1 MQDTYRNLNPAA
13 WMGRRMKSLLN
24 DRSQFDAHVR
34 AVAENLL
41 PRQSRFQTTDR
52 NRGGNRN
59 QNIIDSAGTQALRVL
74 SAGMMAG
81 MTSPARPWIKLT
93 VQDDD
98 LAKDPEVKAWLA
110 ACTRKMEKVFRKSNT
125 YNMLHF
131 TYREL
136 GGFGTSCTITEDN
149 FDRVIHHAPMTF
161 GEYALGLDHE
171 GSVNTVGRDF
181 ELSVEQAIAWFGK
194 APLSQTAQSAYAN
207 GNYDAKVTVRHI
219 IEPRTDR
226 DPSKMDA
233 RNKAWKS
240 CYVELGR
247 EGAIEQNGGYLRES
261 GYRFFPGLCPRWD
274 VLFNDTYGSS
284 PGMEALGDLLQ
295 LQQEQYRKSQAI
307 DYMADPPLQVP
318 VQLRNSGADLLPGGV
333 SYYDGSGPNS
343 GIRSAFEVK
352 LDLQQLLGD
361 IGEVKQRINS
371 AFYADMFLMLSNID
385 HTGMTATEV
394 AERHEEKLLLLG
406 PVIER
411 LHTELLE
418 PLVLSTFTRMVEAD
432 ITPPV
437 PEQLSGHPL
446 EVEFISTLAQAQ
458 RAVGVNSIDRLIGHI
473 GVLANAKP
481 EVVDNYDADASVER
495 YADMLGVDPD
505 LIVPG
510 DKVALVR
517 QDRAKAQAA
526 AQAAENADKAAGAMA
541 KMGTISTG
549 PESNAGSDILSL
561 FSGYNSP
568 STTELG

>member
-1 MQDTYRNLNPAA
+1 MNEVNKAE
-13 WMGRRMKSLLN
+13 WMGRRMKALLQ

-34 AVAENLL
+34 IVAENLL
-41 PRQSRFQTTDR
+41 PRQSRFQTTER
-52 NRGGNRN
+52 NRGGQRN
-59 QNIIDSAGTQALRVL
+59 QAIIDSAGTQALRVL

-81 MTSPARPWIKLT
+81 MTSPARPWIKLS
-93 VQDDD
+93 VRDPD
-98 LAKDPEVKAWLA
+98 LAKDPAVKTWLMD
-110 ACTRKMEKVFRKSNT
+110 CTRQMERVFRKSNT

-136 GGFGTSCTITEDN
+136 GAFGTASTITEDN
-149 FDRVIHHAPMTF
+149 FERVIHHAPMTF

-171 GSVNTVGRDF
+171 GAVNTIGRDF
-181 ELSVEQAIAWFGK
+181 ELSIEQAAAWFGID
-194 APLSQTAQSAYAN
+194 ALSVTARNSYAN
-207 GNYDAKVTVRHI
+207 GKYDSKVTVRHI
-219 IEPRTDR
+219 IEPRVDR
-226 DPSKMDA
+226 NPMKMDA

-247 EGAIEQNGGYLRES
+247 ENVIDPNGGYLRES

-295 LQQEQYRKSQAI
+295 LQQEQYRKSQGI
-307 DYMADPPLQVP
+307 DYMTDPPLQVP
-318 VQLRNSGADLLPGGV
+318 VALRNSGADLLPGGV
-333 SYYDGSGPNS
+333 SYYDGSGPNG
-343 GIRSAFEVK
+343 GIRTAFDVK
-352 LDLQQLLGD
+352 LDLQYLIQD

-418 PLVLSTFTRMVEAD
+418 PLVLSTFTRMVETG

-437 PEQLSGHPL
+437 PEQLAGHPL

-481 EVVDNYDADASVER
+481 EVVDRYDADASVER
-495 YADMLGVDPD
+495 YADALGVDPD

-510 DKVALVR
+510 DKVALIR
-517 QDRAKAQAA
+517 QDRAKAQQA
-526 AQAAENADKAAGAMA
+526 AQAAELAEKAAGAMQ
-541 KMGTISTG
+541 KMGTVQTG
-549 PESNAGSDILSL
+549 PQSNAGSDIMNM
-561 FSGYNSP
+561 FAGYGSP
-568 STTELG
+568 SGVELGW

>member
-1 MQDTYRNLNPAA
+1 MDTKYRDLNPAM
-13 WMGRRMKSLLN
+13 WMGRRMKALLN
-24 DRSQFDAHVR
+24 DRNQFDAHVR
-34 AVAENLL
+34 TVAENLL
-41 PRQSRFQTTDR
+41 PRQSRFQTTER
-52 NRGGNRN
+52 NKGGARN

-93 VQDDD
+93 VADPD
-98 LAKDPEVKAWLA
+98 LAKDPQVKSWLA
-110 ACTRKMEKVFRKSNT
+110 ECTRMMEKVFRKSNT

-136 GGFGTSCTITEDN
+136 GGFGTGCTITEDN
-149 FDRVIHHAPMTF
+149 FERVIHHAPMTF

-171 GSVNTVGRDF
+171 GNVNTIGRDF
-181 ELSVEQAIAWFGK
+181 ELSVEQGIGWFGK
-194 APLSQTAQSAYAN
+194 GVVSRTAQNAYDN
-207 GNYDAKVTVRHI
+207 GNYDAKITIRHI
-219 IEPRTDR
+219 VEPRTDR
-226 DPSKMDA
+226 DPGKMDA

-240 CYVELGR
+240 CYVEVGR
-247 EGAIEQNGGYLRES
+247 EGQIDTSGSYLRES

-295 LQQEQYRKSQAI
+295 LQQEQYRKSQGI

-318 VQLRNSGADLLPGGV
+318 VALRNSGADLLPGGV

-352 LDLQQLLGD
+352 LDLQYLMQD
-361 IGEVKQRINS
+361 IGEVKSRINS

-437 PEQLSGHPL
+437 PEQLSGQPL

-481 EVVDNYDADASVER
+481 EVVDNYDTDASVER

-510 DKVALVR
+510 EQVALVR
-517 QDRAKAQAA
+517 QERAKAQQA
-526 AQAAENADKAAGAMA
+526 AQAAELADKAASAMQ
-541 KMGTISTG
+541 KMGSVSTG
-549 PESNAGSDILSL
+549 PESNAGSDIMSL
-561 FSGYNSP
+561 FSGYGSP
-568 STTELG
+568 SAIELG

>member
-1 MQDTYRNLNPAA
+1 MADTKPAE
-13 WMGRRMKSLLN
+13 WMNRRMKALLQ
-24 DRSQFDAHVR
+24 DRTQFDAHVR
-34 AVAENLL
+34 SVAENLL
-41 PRQSRFQTTDR
+41 PRHSRFQTTDR
-52 NRGGNRN
+52 NRGGDRN
-59 QNIIDSAGTQALRVL
+59 HNIIDSAGTQALRVL

-93 VQDDD
+93 TQDTE
-98 LAKDPEVKAWLA
+98 LAKDPGVKMWLA
-110 ACTRKMEKVFRKSNT
+110 DCTRIMERVFRKSNT

-136 GGFGTSCTITEDN
+136 GAFGTGCTITEDN
-149 FDRVIHHAPMTF
+149 FERVIHHSPMTF
-161 GEYALGLDHE
+161 GEYALALDHE
-171 GSVNTVGRDF
+171 GNVNTIGRDF
-181 ELSVEQAIAWFGK
+181 ELSVEQAAGWFGVES
-194 APLSQTAQSAYAN
+194 LSQTGRNAYAN
-207 GNYDAKVTVRHI
+207 GNYDAKIIVRHI
-219 IEPRTDR
+219 IEPRVDR
-226 DPSKMDA
+226 NPMKMDA

-240 CYVELGR
+240 CYTELGR
-247 EGAIEQNGGYLRES
+247 EGQNATNTGTYLRES

-295 LQQEQYRKSQAI
+295 LQQEQYRKSQSI

-318 VQLRNSGADLLPGGV
+318 VSLRNSGADLLPGGV

-352 LDLQQLLGD
+352 LDLGLLLED

-418 PLVLSTFTRMVEAD
+418 PLVLSTFTRMVDAG
-432 ITPPV
+432 ITPQV
-437 PEQLSGHPL
+437 PEQLAGHPL

-458 RAVGVNSIDRLIGHI
+458 RAVGVNSIDRLVGHI

-510 DKVALVR
+510 DRVALIR
-517 QDRAKAQAA
+517 QDRAKAQQA
-526 AQAAENADKAAGAMA
+526 AQAAEIADKAAGAMA

-549 PESNAGSDILSL
+549 PDTNAGSDILNM
-561 FSGYNSP
+561 FSGYQSP
-568 STTELG
+568 SGVEL